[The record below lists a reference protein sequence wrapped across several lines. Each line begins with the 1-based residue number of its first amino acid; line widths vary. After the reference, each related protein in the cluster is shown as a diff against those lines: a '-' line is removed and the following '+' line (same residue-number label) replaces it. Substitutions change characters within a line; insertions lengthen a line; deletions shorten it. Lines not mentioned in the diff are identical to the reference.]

1 MPDFTQQEIN
11 LIFLYHTD
19 NRRHTLADLQ
29 LAYEALSEDEAELAR
44 LIRSAMEKLQ
54 AMSDQDY
61 LQFMDTMEPYYG

>member
-19 NRRHTLADLQ
+19 NRRHTLADLR
-29 LAYEALSEDEAELAR
+29 LAYEALSKDEAELAR

>member
-19 NRRHTLADLQ
+19 TLGHTLADLQ